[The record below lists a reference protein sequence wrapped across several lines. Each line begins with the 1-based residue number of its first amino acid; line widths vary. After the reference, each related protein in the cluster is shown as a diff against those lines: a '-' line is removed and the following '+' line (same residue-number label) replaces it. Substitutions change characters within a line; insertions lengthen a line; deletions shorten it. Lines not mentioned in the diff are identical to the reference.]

1 MGSIYERGYNQ
12 RLYHNRAADSTAMG
26 AKEVQARVSPAS
38 RHSRCTGRAPEGDW
52 QDSDVI
58 GRTDSMG

>member
-26 AKEVQARVSPAS
+26 AKEVQTRVSPAS
-38 RHSRCTGRAPEGDW
+38 RHSGALDMHLKVRTLLGDCCLE
-52 QDSDVI
+52 
-58 GRTDSMG
+58 MEYM